1 VNGEYLEAFRT
12 KSYVEICNI
21 AHRELGN
28 ASTNTNSFKMH
39 LTEYLLEPPQQEI
52 VANMKVHRLLV
63 DYFEASLEA
72 CRCCETIVQAI
83 HQTRLAY
90 ARVTN
95 VVVKLSQTAPY
106 YDQSQNPIHTQLSS
120 FVLLQNNPL
129 SIVQF
134 HDIHDRYMTLLS
146 RLLSKKRKIQRI
158 LTIKSVCK
166 KVGGI
171 GLIVSQG
178 VLMVALLVFAFHSVI
193 GFVAAAPCIVGLVM
207 KKRFKRSCERFNTR
221 NSCMKLCEQLDVA
234 AKGVYVVI
242 NELDTMSR
250 MVKRLDDEVEHWRQV
265 ADICVKNYCKCE
277 ILKRVVKEFQ
287 DNESNFLDMLEE
299 LEEHIYLCFLTVN
312 RFRRLVMEE
321 IMGKQR

>member
-1 VNGEYLEAFRT
+1 
-12 KSYVEICNI
+12 
-21 AHRELGN
+21 
-28 ASTNTNSFKMH
+28 MH

-158 LTIKSVCK
+158 LTIKRVCK

-171 GLIVSQG
+171 GLIVSPS
-178 VLMVALLVFAFHSVI
+178 VLLAALLVFAFHSVI
-193 GFVAAAPCIVGLVM
+193 GLVVVAPCIVGW
-207 KKRFKRSCERFNTR
+207 S
-221 NSCMKLCEQLDVA
+221 
-234 AKGVYVVI
+234 
-242 NELDTMSR
+242 
-250 MVKRLDDEVEHWRQV
+250 
-265 ADICVKNYCKCE
+265 
-277 ILKRVVKEFQ
+277 
-287 DNESNFLDMLEE
+287 
-299 LEEHIYLCFLTVN
+299 
-312 RFRRLVMEE
+312 
-321 IMGKQR
+321 